1 MPEREVHPYGRS
13 ASDVRRR
20 SLRTSRTRRLRITQ
34 LVVFAV
40 LMITLV
46 AISAYALQEL
56 REPPPEPGVIE
67 QKTFRSAGVALA
79 CPEPGAVPL
88 PPAEVQVRVLNGTG
102 RSGFAGSVSEELAAR
117 GYATGDP
124 GNTTQASGPAIV
136 VHGPEG
142 YLAAQ
147 SLLAQVPGA
156 QLRMDQREGPAVDLL
171 LGDGFPGLATAEA
184 AQQVLDQPVQAP
196 EGC

>member
-13 ASDVRRR
+13 ADDVRRR
-20 SLRTSRTRRLRITQ
+20 SLRTSRTRRLRVTQ

-46 AISAYALQEL
+46 GSGAYALREL
-56 REPPPEPGVIE
+56 REPPQEPGVIE
-67 QKTFRSAGVALA
+67 QKTFRSAGAELA
-79 CPEPGAVPL
+79 CPDLGAVPL
-88 PPAEVQVRVLNGTG
+88 PPGDVQVRVLNGTG
-102 RSGFAGSVSEELAAR
+102 RSGFAGSISEELAAR

-124 GNTTQASGPAIV
+124 GNTSQASGPAVI

-156 QLRMDQREGPAVDLL
+156 QLRMEQREGTAVDLL
-171 LGDGFPGLATAEA
+171 LGDGFPGLAAPEA
-184 AQQVLDQPVQAP
+184 AQQVLAEPVQPP

>member
-13 ASDVRRR
+13 ADDVRRR

-40 LMITLV
+40 LMVTLV
-46 AISAYALQEL
+46 AIGAYALQEL
-56 REPPPEPGVIE
+56 RDPPPEPGVIE
-67 QKTFRSAGVALA
+67 QKTLRSARAELA
-79 CPEPGAVPL
+79 CPDPGAAPL

-102 RSGFAGSVSEELAAR
+102 RSGFAGSISEELAQR
-117 GYATGDP
+117 GYVMGDP
-124 GNTTQASGPAIV
+124 GNTTQASGPAII
-136 VHGPEG
+136 VHGPDG

-156 QLRMDQREGPAVDLL
+156 QLRLEQREGTAVDLL
-171 LGDGFPGLATAEA
+171 MGDDFPGLAAPEA
-184 AQQVLDQPVQAP
+184 AQQVLDQPVQPP
-196 EGC
+196 ESC